1 MVSGTGKALL
11 AAADRIVVLRDGR
24 VEATG
29 TLPELLDTAE
39 FSLLWNSSPGGK

>member
-1 MVSGTGKALL
+1 VVSGTGKALL
-11 AAADRIVVLRDGR
+11 TAADRIVVLRDGT

-39 FSLLWNSSPGGK
+39 FSLLWKPPAGGQ

>member
-24 VEATG
+24 VEATR
-29 TLPELLDTAE
+29 TLQELLDTAE